1 MIAAVTLVT
10 SQKITNMKLTKP
22 LLIAASALM
31 MQSVVYAQYCTPAIG
46 TLSSCGDTYGLQIRI
61 NRVKTTGAAT
71 NNINN
76 INNACSGYTYY
87 TGAANTVAANAGD
100 NISITVNTQV
110 PGALPAID
118 PIKFPYRV
126 VVWVDWNNDKVF
138 DNTLFNPA
146 TQKGELMAISPNSG
160 YTNGDFTAGFSVPLS
175 AKNTTVRMR
184 VRAGTRSGAFA
195 PYVPPNAAA
204 VDPCTVADFVHGE
217 VEDYDF
223 QVVNPCVAPT
233 DIKYSNLTD
242 KTATISWKRK
252 HNAIMYEYWVSQ
264 IQAVPDPGTG
274 NYTTTD
280 TFVKLPDAAIPLQCG
295 AKYYVY
301 VRSICDSA
309 GKPQILWEQSAWTMS
324 TFTMPE
330 CCYTPKVTM
339 TNISSTSA
347 IASWNPVP
355 TVQQYEYVVSPGNS
369 AVPTIGG
376 TITTATSVFLTGLA
390 PGKETYFYLRAHCSP
405 TPRSDWGLDSFL
417 TQPATGVSLFAS
429 KVGFEITAYPNPAKD
444 KLNLYVT
451 NGVRKG
457 KANVD
462 ITDLTG
468 KVVKRVLVDGGDII
482 LNIADM
488 PSAFYII
495 RYSDDENAT
504 AIRFRKE

>member
-1 MIAAVTLVT
+1 MMLHNVT
-10 SQKITNMKLTKP
+10 S
-22 LLIAASALM
+22 
-31 MQSVVYAQYCTPAIG
+31 AQYCTPAVG
-46 TLSSCGDTYGLQIRI
+46 TTSSCGDGYGLQVRI

-76 INNACSGYTYY
+76 LSNACTGYTYY
-87 TGAANTVAANAGD
+87 TGSANTVVANAGD
-100 NISITVNTQV
+100 NITLTVNTQV
-110 PGALPAID
+110 PGVLPGVD

-126 VVWVDWNNDKVF
+126 VVWVDWNNDKIF
-138 DNTLFNPA
+138 DNTPFNPA
-146 TQKGELMAISPNSG
+146 TQKGERMAISPNTG
-160 YTNGDFTAGFSVPLS
+160 YTNGDFIANFPVPLS

-195 PYVPPNAAA
+195 PYVPPNIAA

-252 HNAIMYEYWVSQ
+252 YNAIMYEYWVSQ

-280 TFVKLPDAAIPLQCG
+280 TFVNLPDAAIPLECG
-295 AKYYVY
+295 KKYYVY

-309 GKPQILWEQSAWTMS
+309 GKPQILWEQSTWTMS
-324 TFTMPE
+324 SFTMPE
-330 CCYTPKVTM
+330 CCYTPKVSIN
-339 TNISSTSA
+339 NISATSA

-355 TVQQYEYVVSPGNS
+355 TVLQYEYVVSPGNS
-369 AVPTIGG
+369 SVPTIGG
-376 TITTATSVFLTGLA
+376 TITTATSILLTGLA
-390 PGKETYFYLRAHCSP
+390 PGKEIYFYLRAHCSP

-417 TQPATGVSLFAS
+417 TQPATGIINVGDTP
-429 KVGFEITAYPNPAKD
+429 GFEVTAYPNPAKD
-444 KLNLYVT
+444 KLSLYIT
-451 NGVRKG
+451 NGTRKG

-462 ITDLTG
+462 VVDLTG
-468 KVVKRVLVDGGDII
+468 KIVKHIVAD
-482 LNIADM
+482 IADISFSIADI
-488 PSAFYII
+488 PSGLYII
-495 RYSDDENAT
+495 RYADDENT
-504 AIRFRKE
+504 TVVRFSKE